1 MKRELLLHFFICT
14 YGIKGLVP
22 GLGSKGVE
30 MSEKVV
36 VMRASLSDA
45 SGGGDGEVV
54 LIGDAGYDRFFCL
67 RL

>member
-1 MKRELLLHFFICT
+1 M
-14 YGIKGLVP
+14 P

-36 VMRASLSDA
+36 VMRASSSDA

-54 LIGDAGYDRFFCL
+54 LIGDPGYDRLFWL